1 MGPESRRNV
10 AQLLAG
16 VCLLTA
22 SAGNGV
28 LQVWSPLLALLAVG
42 GALLL
47 AVGTSGLLRQHHAA
61 HPGVAHPRPHRPHR
75 PRRDRR
81 HGA

>member
-1 MGPESRRNV
+1 MGPEYRRTV

-16 VCLLTA
+16 LCLLTA

-28 LQVWSPLLALLAVG
+28 LQAWSPLLALLAVG

-47 AVGTSGLLRQHHAA
+47 ATGTAGLLRQHHAA
-61 HPGVAHPRPHRPHR
+61 HPGAAHPGAHR
-75 PRRDRR
+75 PRRGRR
-81 HGA
+81 PGV